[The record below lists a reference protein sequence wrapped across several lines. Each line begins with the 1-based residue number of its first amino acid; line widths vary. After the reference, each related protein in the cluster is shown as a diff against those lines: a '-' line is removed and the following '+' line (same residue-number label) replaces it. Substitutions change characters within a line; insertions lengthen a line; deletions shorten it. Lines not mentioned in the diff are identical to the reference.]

1 MCDELPDVTGT
12 FGHDDP
18 IFPEMATQ
26 GVDRLCPLPYQKI
39 PSSEDNGIGLGCFAL
54 HRNKAHRR
62 SLRRLADRLGVGG
75 IVLLSL
81 HKRLHVSRRDQADPM
96 AKLADRTRPVVRA
109 AARFHRHNACWL
121 TSKKRKHLLAP
132 QPLPEY
138 HLAGCICSVCL
149 KYPLRYVQT
158 DRANFRHGR
167 LLFSGGQ
174 HPPLWHTKAVGGG
187 VHPIT
192 TRVESCRPAVQKL
205 NAWTAG
211 GSLGRGNITKSPEYP
226 YNVAFEVF
234 SAKSAAMHQH
244 PRASTFDNGRASL
257 YGWQDRVRDPSLTV
271 LLGLAAAAASGL
283 YPGERLFSTFALG
296 GQWSSATASV
306 LGHGGFILAFSALTW
321 VVAHALYAPG
331 RITFHRLQGAMVVY
345 LSLAT
350 IFANAFGL
358 VWQLIPGAFA
368 NLLPAAPGTSEFAT
382 MFYFSLA
389 TLTTTGYGDI
399 VPLNPFARSLA
410 GLESVVGP
418 FYLAITLARLVTL
431 WLRMP

>member
-1 MCDELPDVTGT
+1 VERGPFTL
-12 FGHDDP
+12 
-18 IFPEMATQ
+18 Q
-26 GVDRLCPLPYQKI
+26 GRL
-39 PSSEDNGIGLGCFAL
+39 
-54 HRNKAHRR
+54 RV
-62 SLRRLADRLGVGG
+62 LRFLAR
-75 IVLLSL
+75 
-81 HKRLHVSRRDQADPM
+81 
-96 AKLADRTRPVVRA
+96 
-109 AARFHRHNACWL
+109 ARFHTAWVVFHA
-121 TSKKRKHLLAP
+121 
-132 QPLPEY
+132 
-138 HLAGCICSVCL
+138 
-149 KYPLRYVQT
+149 
-158 DRANFRHGR
+158 
-167 LLFSGGQ
+167 
-174 HPPLWHTKAVGGG
+174 
-187 VHPIT
+187 

-257 YGWQDRVRDPSLTV
+257 YGWQDRVRDPSLTVLLVLQVFLLFVAVPLAAAGVPIAEPVGGLLLLVAVTLVVVLSRRGVAIVIV

-418 FYLAITLARLVTL
+418 FYLAITVARLVTL